1 MEFGGLSF
9 DSLVPLI
16 FSNKGLKLNIVRI
29 CIADCHSSKDFA
41 CGALFVI
48 KSGLSWIK

>member
-16 FSNKGLKLNIVRI
+16 FSNKGLKLNIVQNWQARGQ
-29 CIADCHSSKDFA
+29 SQSKVQA
-41 CGALFVI
+41 
-48 KSGLSWIK
+48 SNR